1 MTVSDM
7 EIYESQ
13 RQSLEHLGLLGCSS
27 ICYEQ
32 LCDSFIIAVESAF
45 SDATEETKG
54 EKNARQTRLLSY
66 QRQRNLS
73 SGK

>member
-1 MTVSDM
+1 MTVTDM

-32 LCDSFIIAVESAF
+32 LCDSFIIAVESAYV
-45 SDATEETKG
+45 DCNPRDKG
-54 EKNARQTRLLSY
+54 EKEVTKDGQ
-66 QRQRNLS
+66 
-73 SGK
+73 

>member
-1 MTVSDM
+1 MTVTDM

-32 LCDSFIIAVESAF
+32 LCDSFIIAVESAYEDF
-45 SDATEETKG
+45 ELRGEE
-54 EKNARQTRLLSY
+54 EKEVNKDEQT
-66 QRQRNLS
+66 QC
-73 SGK
+73 

>member
-1 MTVSDM
+1 MTVTDM

-32 LCDSFIIAVESAF
+32 LCDSFIIAVESAYEDF
-45 SDATEETKG
+45 EPRGEE
-54 EKNARQTRLLSY
+54 EKEVNKDEQK
-66 QRQRNLS
+66 QC
-73 SGK
+73 